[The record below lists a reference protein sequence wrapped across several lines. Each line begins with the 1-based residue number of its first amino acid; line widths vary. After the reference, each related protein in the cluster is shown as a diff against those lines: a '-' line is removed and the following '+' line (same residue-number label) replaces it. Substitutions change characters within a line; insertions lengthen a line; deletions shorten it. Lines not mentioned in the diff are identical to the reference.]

1 MSVRHEL
8 TEHHWPPELK
18 LRRGVADHLGVRL
31 SALAVVCVV
40 CGVLAGTL
48 LRGSLLARGSG
59 RVDSAEVLRRGGEA
73 ARGASALL
81 AAVRWHGGDVQIS
94 RVLCDN
100 RSVEPWRCEVRFRTA
115 SGPELTG
122 PQAPAVALSFRGPAA
137 KAELASCRLS
147 DPQMGRPVDCA
158 DRVSRALYGGR

>member
-8 TEHHWPPELK
+8 TGHQWPPELK
-18 LRRGVADHLGVRL
+18 LRRNAADHVAVKL

-40 CGVLAGTL
+40 CGVLAGML

-100 RSVEPWRCEVRFRTA
+100 RAVEPWRCEVRFRA
-115 SGPELTG
+115 AAGAELTG
-122 PQAPAVALSFRGPAA
+122 PQAPTVALSFRGAA
-137 KAELASCRLS
+137 TKAELTSCRLN
-147 DPQMGRPVDCA
+147 DPQMGRPVDCT
-158 DRVSRALYGGR
+158 DRVARALHGGR

>member
-1 MSVRHEL
+1 MSARHEL
-8 TEHHWPPELK
+8 TGHHWPPELK
-18 LRRGVADHLGVRL
+18 LRRGTADHVAVRL
-31 SALAVVCVV
+31 SALAVVCVI

-73 ARGASALL
+73 ARAASALL
-81 AAVRWHGGDVQIS
+81 VAVRWHGGDVQIS

-100 RSVEPWRCEVRFRTA
+100 RTVEPWRCEVRFRSA
-115 SGPELTG
+115 SGRELTG
-122 PQAPAVALSFRGPAA
+122 PQAPAVALSFRGAA
-137 KAELASCRLS
+137 VEAELASCRLS

-158 DRVSRALYGGR
+158 GRVERALRSGR